1 MPVSLRRLAKAP
13 LLAPL
18 DEPTR
23 NSLALEMHEAR
34 YRAGTL
40 IFLEG
45 DTWPEVA
52 FIAEGLVRLR
62 QSSLE
67 GREYVLGYLGPGAAL
82 NLVAAFDGKPAIA
95 TAEALTDCTLYL
107 LPAERFRA
115 LVKGQNALATRLAE
129 ELATEVRRLSGMVK
143 SLALQPVRARLAQ
156 FLLSSAEAAPG
167 HSRWTQ
173 EMIAE
178 QLGTVRDV
186 VGRALRAFAEEGLIR
201 RERGQ
206 VLIVNREALEREAN
220 G

>member
-1 MPVSLRRLAKAP
+1 MPISVRHLAKAP

-18 DEPTR
+18 DGPT
-23 NSLALEMHEAR
+23 LAALAAEMREVR
-34 YRAGTL
+34 YRAGAL

-45 DTWPEVA
+45 DAWPEVA

-67 GREYVLGYLGPGAAL
+67 GREYVLGYLGPGAVL
-82 NLVAAFDGKPAIA
+82 NLIAALDGKPTIA
-95 TAEALTDCTLYL
+95 TAEALTDCTLYC
-107 LPAERFRA
+107 LPDTRFRA
-115 LVKGQNALATRLAE
+115 VVGDYATLAARLAE
-129 ELATEVRRLSGMVK
+129 ELATEVRRLSEMVK
-143 SLALQPVRARLAQ
+143 SLALQPVRARLAR
-156 FLLSSAEAAPG
+156 FLLSAAETAPG
-167 HSRWTQ
+167 QSRWTQ

-186 VGRALRAFAEEGLIR
+186 VGRVLRAFAEEGLIR

-206 VLIVNREALEREAN
+206 LVIVNREALEREAN